1 MIVNI
6 LLLVGIISTS
16 FVFGYSV
23 GIKHGVKISMEI
35 AIKGTIMTLAEE
47 FDKLGMKDTFKNVVD
62 NTFNGAELKLWEEEK

>member
-16 FVFGYSV
+16 FVLGFNV
-23 GIKHGVKISMEI
+23 GIKRGVKTSMEI

-47 FDKLGMKDTFKNVVD
+47 FDKLGMKDTFKTIVD
-62 NTFNGAELKLWEEEK
+62 KTFDGIKLDL

>member
-16 FVFGYSV
+16 FVLGFNA
-23 GIKHGVKISMEI
+23 GIKRGVKTSMEI

-47 FDKLGMKDTFKNVVD
+47 FDKLGMKDTFKTIVD
-62 NTFNGAELKLWEEEK
+62 KTFDGIKLDL